1 MNKVKIVEEL
11 SSIEALSISLAMMGL
26 DLLILGKREGK
37 LEYKNKYYLVK
48 VYDSKKV
55 IAQSDDDII
64 KFDFIDY
71 QDMDKKVRELFK

>member
-1 MNKVKIVEEL
+1 MTKVKVVEEL

-37 LEYKNKYYLVK
+37 LEYKNKSYLVK